1 MDELERAAELINRAL
16 DALSI
21 AAVRNP
27 ERRAE
32 FATQCERLRLLMEEV
47 EAARQNSS
55 AQPQR
60 VSPVVKRGVSRLVR
74 R

>member
-27 ERRAE
+27 ERRAD
-32 FATQCERLRLLMEEV
+32 FAAQCERLRLLMEEV

-60 VSPVVKRGVSRLVR
+60 VSPGVKRGVSRLVR